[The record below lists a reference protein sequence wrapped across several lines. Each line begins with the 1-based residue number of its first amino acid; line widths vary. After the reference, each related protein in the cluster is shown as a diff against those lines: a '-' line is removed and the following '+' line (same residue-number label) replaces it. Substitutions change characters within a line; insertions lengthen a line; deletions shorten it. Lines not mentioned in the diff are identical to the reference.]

1 MADEIAQVCQLEIEG
16 TTMVLKGSVKV
27 IAWLAQAVKAM
38 LQGAS
43 DRMTER
49 KGQKRDMK
57 AIWKLSKD
65 GPPQVIM
72 IDENNLEAV
81 LDAAKKAGLRWTMPP
96 DFNSTD
102 GKVPIC
108 LPPQDMALFSA
119 IVQSSLQKDI
129 SKSQKIIDGYNKEIA
144 ELKEKLVDEEGLS
157 AEQKKAINAKIEN
170 LEQAR
175 DEVTGILEGK
185 KVMAGNG
192 GIMSFQDY
200 LATSVGTEFE
210 KDPEKAMAEYAK
222 GVDLGPSLAAKEC
235 LQPIRSKALMPDSEI
250 RFYVPEMGVD
260 ITRRFEVE
268 GGMVYSTYSFKSESG
283 EMHEFSDKGM
293 TKAEWNA
300 RILPDMLD
308 KAGILEDT
316 PCRAFDS
323 EEKLRAFEKYHNNI
337 PLKSEENWTENNSLG
352 FSTAEAKQN
361 IQFALEDK
369 MKGMASAKVDENK
382 VYIQLEADQLI
393 QRDGKVSAQI
403 GDTLYQFGGVIPKAK
418 ADGTYTISVEK
429 DSTVT
434 VKKKGETEKQISALR
449 AQKDIFAARQKT
461 DSLPMLGVAH
471 AALPMK
477 R

>member
-27 IAWLAQAVKAM
+27 VAWLAQAIKAISEWM
-38 LQGAS
+38 AEQG
-43 DRMTER
+43 
-49 KGQKRDMK
+49 GQKNDMK
-57 AIWKLSKD
+57 AIWKLCKD

-72 IDENNLEAV
+72 IDDNNLEKV

-119 IVQSSLQKDI
+119 IVQSNLQKDI
-129 SKSQKIIDGYNKEIA
+129 SKSQKIISGYNNEIA
-144 ELKEKLVDEEGLS
+144 ELREKLVDEEGLS
-157 AEQKKAINAKIEN
+157 AGQKKAINNKIEN

-175 DEVTGILEGK
+175 NEVVEILEGK

-235 LQPIRSKALMPDSEI
+235 LQPIRSRALMPDSEI

-260 ITRRFEVE
+260 ITRRFKVE
-268 GGMVYSTYSFKSESG
+268 DGMVYSTFSFKSESG
-283 EMHEFSDKGM
+283 EIHEFSDRGI
-293 TKAEWNA
+293 TKDDWNKK
-300 RILPDMLD
+300 ILPGLLD

-323 EEKLRAFEKYHNNI
+323 EEKLRAYEKYHNNI
-337 PLKSEENWTENNSLG
+337 PLKSEENRTENNSLG

-369 MKGMASAKVDENK
+369 IKGMSSAKVYENK
-382 VYIQLEADQLI
+382 VYIQLDAELLI

-403 GDTLYQFGGVIPKAK
+403 GDVLYQFGDVIPKTK
-418 ADGTYTISVEK
+418 TDGTYIISIEK
-429 DSTVT
+429 NSTVT
-434 VKKKGETEKQISALR
+434 VKEEGKTERQISALR
-449 AQKDIFAARQKT
+449 AQKDIFAARQKA
-461 DSLPMLGVAH
+461 DSVPMLGVAH
-471 AALPMK
+471 AALSMK

>member
-1 MADEIAQVCQLEIEG
+1 MADEIAQVCQLEVEG
-16 TTMVLKGSVKV
+16 IKMVLKGSVKV
-27 IAWLAQAVKAM
+27 IAWLAQAIKAM

-43 DRMTER
+43 EQMLER
-49 KGQKRDMK
+49 RGQKQDMK
-57 AIWKLSKD
+57 AIWKLCKD

-72 IDENNLEAV
+72 VDEKNLETI
-81 LDAAKKAGLRWTMPP
+81 LDAAKKAGLRWTIPP

-102 GKVPIC
+102 GMVPLC
-108 LPPQDMALFSA
+108 CPPQDMALFSA
-119 IVQSSLQKDI
+119 IVQSSLQKEI
-129 SKSQKIIDGYNKEIA
+129 SKSQKIINDYNNEIA
-144 ELKEKLVDEEGLS
+144 ELREKLVDEEGLS
-157 AEQKKAINAKIEN
+157 IGQKNAINAKIEN

-175 DEVTGILEGK
+175 NEVTGILEGK

-200 LATSVGTEFE
+200 LATSAGTEFE

-222 GVDLGPSLAAKEC
+222 GVDFGPSLAAKEC
-235 LQPIRSKALMPDSEI
+235 LQPVRSRALMPDSEI

-268 GGMVYSTYSFKSESG
+268 DTIVYSTYSFKSESG
-283 EMHEFSDKGM
+283 EMHEFSDKGI
-293 TKAEWNA
+293 TKDEWNK
-300 RILPDMLD
+300 RILPSLLD

-323 EEKLRAFEKYHNNI
+323 EEKLRTFEKYHNNI
-337 PLKSEENWTENNSLG
+337 PLKSEETRTENNSLG

-369 MKGMASAKVDENK
+369 MKGMSSAKVDENK
-382 VYIQLEADQLI
+382 IYIQLETEQLL

-403 GDTLYQFGGVIPKAK
+403 GDILYQFGGVIPKAK
-418 ADGTYTISVEK
+418 TDGTYTISIEK
-429 DSTVT
+429 DSVVT
-434 VKKKGETEKQISALR
+434 VKEKGKTEKQISALR
-449 AQKDIFAARQKT
+449 AQKDIFAARQKA
-461 DSLPMLGVAH
+461 DNMPMLGVAH